1 MRWDGS
7 QLYPI
12 DRAIIRILDEWTASG
27 SEGVH
32 GYDLAYRLARNT
44 GLDDPTDAGC
54 LRSNG
59 TVYKALYRLSRCG
72 AISSSWEEADV
83 ALEAGRPRRRYYIL
97 TENGLARA
105 RLAERA
111 RRLRARLAEA
121 MSRDSGVHSHVPP
134 SARAG
139 TAR

>member
-12 DRAIIRILDEWTASG
+12 DRAIIRILDERTASG

-32 GYDLAYRLARNT
+32 GYELAARLARNT
-44 GLDDPTDAGC
+44 GPDDPIGAGC

-59 TVYKALYRLSRCG
+59 TVYKALYRLTRCG
-72 AISSSWEEADV
+72 AISSSWEEADI
-83 ALEAGRPRRRYYIL
+83 ALEAGRPRRRYYCL

-111 RRLRARLAEA
+111 RRLRVRLAEA
-121 MSRDSGVHSHVPP
+121 MSRDSGDRFWVPRQ
-134 SARAG
+134 ARAEK
-139 TAR
+139 AR

>member
-12 DRAIIRILDEWTASG
+12 DRAIIRILDERTASG

-32 GYDLAYRLARNT
+32 GYELADRIAHNT
-44 GLDDPTDAGC
+44 HSDDPTDACC

-59 TVYKALYRLSRCG
+59 TVYKALYRLIRCG

-111 RRLRARLAEA
+111 RRLRVRLAEA
-121 MSRDSGVHSHVPP
+121 MSRDSGGHSYVPS

>member
-1 MRWDGS
+1 MRRDGS

-12 DRAIIRILDEWTASG
+12 DRAIIRILDEQTPSG

-32 GYDLAYRLARNT
+32 GYELADRLTRRT
-44 GLDDPTDAGC
+44 GPDDPTDAGC

-59 TVYKALYRLSRCG
+59 TVYKALHRLSRCG

-83 ALEAGRPRRRYYIL
+83 ALEAGRPRRRYYLL
-97 TENGLARA
+97 TENGQARA

-111 RRLRARLAEA
+111 SRLRARLAEA
-121 MSRDSGVHSHVPP
+121 MSRNSGGRSRVT
-134 SARAG
+134 R
-139 TAR
+139 